1 MKEIFEI
8 DSNSNV
14 LFVTN
19 QCNNHCIMCCQPP
32 QQDNDFNFYYNQNV
46 KLITSAPKET
56 KVVCITGGEPLIHPG
71 LKTAIAKM
79 KAKGYKIKLD
89 TNGTYP
95 DYLKELIEEGLV
107 DYVAMDIKNAPAKY
121 AMTAGVE
128 QLNLDAIEA
137 SMHYLMENHI
147 PYEFRTTIV
156 KEFHEKEDI
165 EAVGKWIKGAKS
177 YYLQN
182 FENNEH
188 VIDNSLHAVKKEVLE
203 DYKKILLQYVEHVE
217 IRGVE

>member
-1 MKEIFEI
+1 M
-8 DSNSNV
+8 
-14 LFVTN
+14 
-19 QCNNHCIMCCQPP
+19 Q
-32 QQDNDFNFYYNQNV
+32 
-46 KLITSAPKET
+46 
-56 KVVCITGGEPLIHPG
+56 KVVDKAQSYTDIENEAVHFFGLQKLTLLDYPGKMACTLFTGGCNMKCPFCHNSELVFLPESMMEINQDDIDQFLDKRQGLLEGICITGGEPLIHPG

-182 FENNEH
+182 F
-188 VIDNSLHAVKKEVLE
+188 
-203 DYKKILLQYVEHVE
+203 
-217 IRGVE
+217 